1 VAAVSRRGHE
11 AAVAGLLVSVF
22 ACTVAFM
29 AAYVADAGTQ
39 ALGLTLGGAFLA
51 LAAALLAAGEWLLP
65 HETAEEPRHDPAPPD
80 DVARTAAAL
89 RPGGAAVTRRRL
101 LAGTGAA
108 AAVGLAGA
116 AAVPLASLGPWIG
129 DRLVDSPWR
138 RGTGLVDAEGRP
150 ISADALA
157 PGGFLTAFAAGADV
171 EELGSPI
178 VVVRLEPAQLRLP
191 ESRGAW
197 APEGLVAY
205 SKVCTHAGC
214 AVSMLR
220 SPLFS
225 AHVPGPALVCPCHY
239 STFDVTDGGTVL
251 FGPAGRPL
259 PQLPLSVRPDGT
271 VAAAGP
277 LSGDVG
283 PAWFGTRAPGR
294 SGGW

>member
-1 VAAVSRRGHE
+1 MSGRQCETAIVGLLL
-11 AAVAGLLVSVF
+11 AVAGC
-22 ACTVAFM
+22 AVAFVVAY
-29 AAYVADAGTQ
+29 AAGAGTQ
-39 ALGLTLGGAFLA
+39 ALGLTLGAAFLA
-51 LAAALLAAGEWLLP
+51 LAAALTAAGAWLLP
-65 HETAEEPRHDPAPPD
+65 GDTAEEHRRPSATPD
-80 DVARTAAAL
+80 DVAETVAAL
-89 RPGGAAVTRRRL
+89 RRGGVAVTRRRL
-101 LAGTGAA
+101 LVGTGAA

-116 AAVPLASLGPWIG
+116 AAVPLASLGPWMG

-138 RGTGLVDAEGRP
+138 RGIGLVDVKGRP
-150 ISADALA
+150 IAADALDL
-157 PGGFLTAFAAGADV
+157 GGFLTAFPAGADIDAM
-171 EELGSPI
+171 GSPI
-178 VVVRLEPAQLRLP
+178 VVVRLDPRQLRLP
-191 ESRGAW
+191 PARSAW

-205 SKVCTHAGC
+205 SKICTHAGC

-259 PQLPLSVRPDGT
+259 PQLPLTNRGDGT

-283 PAWFGTRAPGR
+283 PAWFGTRGPGR
-294 SGGW
+294 DGGW

>member
-1 VAAVSRRGHE
+1 VSAPRRE
-11 AAVAGLLVSVF
+11 AAVAGLLLIV
-22 ACTVAFM
+22 AGCAVAFVV
-29 AAYVADAGTQ
+29 AYATDAGTQ
-39 ALGLTLGGAFLA
+39 ALGLTLGAALLA
-51 LAAALLAAGEWLLP
+51 LAAALAAAGAWILP
-65 HETAEEPRHDPAPPD
+65 NEISEEPRRPPAAED
-80 DVARTAAAL
+80 DEKKTVAAL
-89 RPGGAAVTRRRL
+89 RPAGASITRRRL

-108 AAVGLAGA
+108 AAAGLAGA
-116 AAVPLASLGPWIG
+116 AVVPLASLGPWMG
-129 DRLVDSPWR
+129 DTLVESPWR
-138 RGTGLVDAEGRP
+138 RGTRVVDVEGQP
-150 ISADALA
+150 IAADALD
-157 PGGFLTAFAAGADV
+157 PGGFLTAFPAGADIDAT
-171 EELGSPI
+171 GSPI
-178 VVVRLEPAQLRLP
+178 VVVRVDPRRLRLP
-191 ESRGAW
+191 EARRAW
-197 APEGLVAY
+197 APDGLVAY
-205 SKVCTHAGC
+205 SKICTHAGC

-259 PQLPLSVRPDGT
+259 PQLPLSIRSDGT